1 MWQAFVRKIHS
12 RQCEIQRCGEL
23 VEDPGSYLLKMV
35 QGAVA
40 GRATRVDVQLGRNQV
55 EIAFDSPEMSAVT
68 PQRMADLLQRSLP
81 VEQEAL
87 GSVLAGLR
95 AARNLAPGTL
105 IWSTG
110 KGRLLVTPSDCRL
123 ETGESLPQSRCR
135 FLLSQPARPLA
146 SIARR
151 ASEHRLTYTRCRF
164 APVAVVLDG
173 RPVNDPIL
181 DPLLGDGPL
190 AEVLAADYP
199 RGWLL
204 AERYLVPRLSGP
216 DLLAAPGPICRRARI
231 YRLSTRESTRFGAMS
246 ERGFHG
252 LMYEALRA
260 WDFPGSSLQ
269 SKESYPALRFQIPT
283 EPQDPDARP
292 LACVASIGIPLALKG
307 QSRIIAVRN
316 GVTLDSRLADLG
328 CPGALA
334 VLSGRGLAVEPG
346 TLRVVEDRAW
356 EQWLAY
362 LRAQVR
368 TMVSGILANLMLLEQ
383 TDPELVGYIR
393 RRLRPQSSLIS

>member
-1 MWQAFVRKIHS
+1 M
-12 RQCEIQRCGEL
+12 
-23 VEDPGSYLLKMV
+23 EDPGSYLLKMV

-40 GRATRVDVQLGRNQV
+40 GQATRVEVHLGRNQV

-68 PQRMADLLQRSLP
+68 PQRIADLLQRSRP
-81 VEQEAL
+81 VEEEAL
-87 GSVLAGLR
+87 GEVLAGLR

-105 IWSTG
+105 IWTTG
-110 KGRLLVTPSDCRL
+110 KGRLLVTPEDCKL
-123 ETGESLPQSRCR
+123 EAGESLTESRCR
-135 FLLSQPARPLA
+135 FLLRQPARPLA

-181 DPLLGDGPL
+181 DPLVGEGSL

-204 AERYLVPRLSGP
+204 AERYLVPRMSGP
-216 DLLAAPGPICRRARI
+216 DLLAAPGPVCRRARV
-231 YRLSTRESTRFGAMS
+231 YRLSTVESTRFGTMS
-246 ERGFHG
+246 KRGFHG
-252 LMYEALRA
+252 LMYEAMRA
-260 WDFPGSSLQ
+260 WDFPGSSLLG
-269 SKESYPALRFQIPT
+269 KESHPALRFQIPT

-292 LACVASIGIPLALKG
+292 LACVAAIGIPLALEG
-307 QSRIIAVRN
+307 QSRVIAVRN
-316 GVTLDSRLADLG
+316 GVTLDSRPADLG
-328 CPGALA
+328 CPGAVA

-346 TLRVVEDRAW
+346 TLRVVLDAAW
-356 EQWLAY
+356 EEWLVY

-368 TMVSGILANLMLLEQ
+368 AMVTGVLANLMLLEQ
-383 TDPELVGYIR
+383 TDPELVRYIR
-393 RRLRPQSSLIS
+393 RRLGSQSISMS